1 MNYMLIG
8 TGILLIGL
16 VLYTG
21 SLDYDTW
28 YHFLV
33 MLILLP
39 LGYLLRKTEPLVLMI
54 AFMLQDKIL
63 EAFYAF
69 YQINLS

>member
-1 MNYMLIG
+1 MWYHLTVM
-8 TGILLIGL
+8 L
-16 VLYTG
+16 VLT
-21 SLDYDTW
+21 
-28 YHFLV
+28 
-33 MLILLP
+33 P

-69 YQINLS
+69 YQINLM

>member
-21 SLDYDTW
+21 SLDYDMW
-28 YHFLV
+28 YHLTV
-33 MLILLP
+33 MLVLTP

-69 YQINLS
+69 YQINLM